1 MNTSWQYRLHSGKNS
16 KAGYYLRAG
25 LRDVMPDALF
35 RRRLE
40 GELEECGRRYDNEYV
55 RDRVDYYC
63 RLAEPRALGENATAI
78 GRLRKKGVPSTY
90 YYDSR
95 ELLQWFDPSL
105 RWNYLFG
112 DVRDIPEHPTVVKSR
127 SLSQAESRE
136 GVSDNSNSVMLKLD
150 KCRHFV
156 FIKDRLGL
164 EEKEDR
170 AIFRG
175 HIGSRQNRAL
185 FCRMYAGSRRVDAAD
200 TLPSQV
206 EGYKQTEDSKPML
219 SFYEHLRFRYIMA
232 LEGNDVASNLKWI
245 MSSHSAAVMPKPTC
259 ETWFMEGRLE
269 GGVHYVEIRPDF
281 SDLEE
286 KMDYYSAHLDEL
298 ETIVRNANRYVDQF
312 RDGRRERYIGLLVM
326 KKYFEMTGQTI

>member
-25 LRDVMPDALF
+25 FRDLMPDALF
-35 RRRLE
+35 RSQLKK
-40 GELEECGRRYDNEYV
+40 ELEECSRLYDQEYI

-63 RLAEPRALGENATAI
+63 RMQEPRTLGDHATAI
-78 GRLRKKGVPSTY
+78 GQLSRKGVPSTY

-95 ELLQWFDPSL
+95 ELLQWFNPEL
-105 RWNYLFG
+105 KWNYLFG
-112 DVRDIPEHPTVVKSR
+112 DVRNIPEHPSIVKSR
-127 SLSQAESRE
+127 TLSLTESIE
-136 GVSDNSNSVMLKLD
+136 GVRDNSNSVMLKLD

-156 FIKDRLGL
+156 YIKDRLSL

-175 HIGSRQNRAL
+175 HIGSRENRAR
-185 FCRMYAGSRRVDAAD
+185 FCRMFADSRRVDAAD

-206 EGYKQTEDSKPML
+206 EGYKHTEQSKPML

-245 MSSHSAAVMPKPTC
+245 MSSHSAAVMPRPTC
-259 ETWFMEGRLE
+259 ETWFMEGRLKA
-269 GGVHYVEIRPDF
+269 GFHYVEIRPDF
-281 SDLEE
+281 TDLEE
-286 KMDYYSAHLDEL
+286 KMNYYSVHLDEL
-298 ETIVRNANRYVDQF
+298 ATIVRNANQYVEQF
-312 RDGRRERYIGLLVM
+312 RDERRERYIGLLVM
-326 KKYFEMTGQTI
+326 RKYFEMTGQ